1 MKQTQKIVAGTVA
14 ASLAIGGF
22 ALGRMTQ
29 SDSVQAEPYT
39 SPVPAMATPSGEQL
53 PSFSS
58 LAPQVSPAVVHIKV
72 VALQRADFQAGP
84 DGPPF
89 GFPPS
94 PFGNPGPGLRSPFP
108 FPFPFPQPEPSPRRG
123 SGSGFIVRNDG
134 LIVTN
139 NHVVENAKDI
149 TVVMADE
156 TEYKAELVGRDPKTD
171 LAVLKIEPRSELPVV
186 KMGDSDALQIG
197 DWVLAIGNPFGL
209 SNTVTAGIVSAKGRA
224 IGAGPYDNFIQTDAS
239 INPGN
244 SGGPLFNQRG
254 EVVGI
259 NTAIFSRSGGN
270 IGIGFAAPINQ
281 AKALLPELEENGYV
295 TRGWLGVSIQNVTKD
310 LADSLGLSQVRGA
323 LVADVVAS
331 GPAEKAGIKRGD
343 VIVTYNGKN
352 VEESSDLPTLVA
364 SSKVGDS
371 VPVEV
376 SRKGKT
382 RTLEVTIGKL
392 AEERQ
397 TLADSSADKSPWGLA
412 LRDLRPQERAQAGL
426 KDDEGVLVSSVQP
439 GSPAAEAN
447 VQAGDVVLEVNQTPV
462 GSTAALKQAVDK
474 AKKDK
479 PLLLLLRRADGN
491 SQFASL
497 VAR

>member
-1 MKQTQKIVAGTVA
+1 MKQRKKIVAGTVA

-22 ALGRMTQ
+22 IFGRMTQ
-29 SDSVQAEPYT
+29 VESVQAGPHT
-39 SPVPAMATPSGEQL
+39 TPTPAIATPSKDL
-53 PSFSS
+53 PSFST
-58 LAPQVSPAVVHIKV
+58 LAPQVAPAVVHIKV
-72 VALQRADFQAGP
+72 VSLERADFQTGP

-94 PFGNPGPGLRSPFP
+94 PFGNPGPRFRAP
-108 FPFPFPQPEPSPRRG
+108 FPFPFPQPQPGPRRG

-139 NHVVENAKDI
+139 NHVVEDAKDI

-171 LAVLKIEPRSELPVV
+171 LAVLKIEPKGELPVV
-186 KMGDSDALQIG
+186 KLGDSDALRIG
-197 DWVLAIGNPFGL
+197 EWVLAIGNPFGL
-209 SNTVTAGIVSAKGRA
+209 SNTVTAGIVSAKGRT
-224 IGAGPYDNFIQTDAS
+224 IAGPYDNFIQTDAS

-270 IGIGFAAPINQ
+270 IGIGFATPINQ
-281 AKALLPELEENGYV
+281 AKALIPELEEHGYV
-295 TRGWLGVSIQNVTKD
+295 TRGWLGVSIQTVTTD
-310 LADSLGLSQVRGA
+310 LADSLGLGEARGA

-331 GPAEKAGIKRGD
+331 GPADKAGIKRGD
-343 VIVTYNGKN
+343 VIVAYSGKP

-364 SSKVGDS
+364 STRVGNS

-376 SRKGKT
+376 SRRGKT
-382 RTLEVTIGKL
+382 QTIEVTIGEL

-397 TLADSSADKSPWGLA
+397 AQANSSADKGQWGLA
-412 LRDLRPQERAQAGL
+412 LRDLRPEERVQADL
-426 KDDEGVLVSSVQP
+426 KDGEGVLVSGVQP

-447 VQAGDVVLEVNQTPV
+447 IQAGDVILEVNQTPV
-462 GSTAALKQAVDK
+462 GSTAALKQEVDK
-474 AKKDK
+474 TKAGE

-497 VAR
+497 VAK